1 MASYTEPVRPL
12 EFLLRELGV
21 ISRDQITLAPLA
33 AALVPGTVLG
43 KRTVAGS
50 AASVTASIAGT
61 TMTVTAVG
69 SGTLTVGQTLSG
81 SGVTAGTK
89 ITAFGTG
96 TGGTGTYT
104 VSASQTVASTTVTA
118 AGAVSTAFAGN
129 TGNGTMGAVTLSA
142 GAKPGTY
149 KLAIVEPGTNVGTYI
164 VEDPDGK
171 IIGRGVV
178 AAAFS
183 AGGLAFTL
191 ADGST
196 DFVAGDGF
204 DIVVGAGSGHFV
216 GFAPTAA
223 DGTQEA
229 AAILGYDA
237 PISTTTQIA
246 AAIARLAEVKS
257 EMLNWGSADAAQIA
271 AGKLQLMA
279 AGRLIKVIE
288 NA

>member
-1 MASYTEPVRPL
+1 MTTYTQPALPF
-12 EFLLRELGV
+12 EFLLTMVSG
-21 ISRDQITLAPLA
+21 ISLDQITLAPNA
-33 AALVPGTVLG
+33 SALVAGTVLG
-43 KRTVAGS
+43 QRRVAGS

-81 SGVTAGTK
+81 SGVTAGTR
-89 ITAFGTG
+89 ITAFLTG

-104 VSASQTVASTTVTA
+104 VSASQTVASTTITA

-142 GAKPGTY
+142 GAKAGTY
-149 KLAIVEPGTNVGTYI
+149 KLAIVEPGTNLGTFI

-178 AAAFS
+178 ASAFS

-191 ADGST
+191 ADGAT

-216 GFAPTAA
+216 PYLNTAA

-229 AAILGYDA
+229 SAILAYPA
-237 PISTTTQIA
+237 EISTVVQSSVA
-246 AAIARLAEVKS
+246 VARLAEAKAGF
-257 EMLNWGSADAAQIA
+257 LNWGSNDADGIA
-271 AGKLQLMA
+271 AGIVDLAA
-279 AGRLIKVIE
+279 AGRLIVVR
-288 NA
+288 AA